1 MLATF
6 MAAIEGTIVATAM
19 PSIVGQL
26 GGFSYYSWVFS
37 SYLLAQSTT
46 TVIYGKLADLFGRK
60 PVLIAGIVLLLAG
73 SLLCG
78 FAWSMASL
86 IAFRMVQGLGAGAIS
101 PVTMTVVGDL
111 YRLEER
117 GRAQGMMASVW
128 AISGV
133 LGPITGAFIVAN
145 LSWAWI
151 FWINLPIG
159 VLAIAGLVLFL
170 REAVETHR
178 ARIDYLGALLFSISI
193 GSLLILLTETDAGP
207 GTLAALACVFL
218 ATGALFL
225 RHEQRTP
232 EPIISIELWARRLVA
247 TSNIATLLAG
257 IAMIALMTVLP
268 IYVQG
273 VLGRSPLVAGS
284 TLTALVIGWPLA
296 VMLSGRLFRA
306 FGIRQTLRAGSV
318 LLPVGASFMLLLTPQ
333 SQPFVA
339 AIGTFL
345 MGFGMGV
352 LSITTVALVQDS
364 VEWSMR
370 GSATASILF
379 ARSLGT
385 TVGATAVG
393 ALLNIGIAHFGSG
406 ALAASVREL
415 LNEPS
420 GLAKLSSDTSA
431 RFVFDHALRWS
442 FSGVV
447 ATTVLTLV
455 AAWLI
460 PVESRQTRETQH
472 QASASQATSH

>member
-1 MLATF
+1 METDQPSTPDRLLFLCAPYCPIDESLNRGACGSLFRRLSIYRGAGFNASALPMFPDRWAVLVRGRPLPRRKGIHLANTVTPARRPFVIASIMLATF

-19 PSIVGQL
+19 PNIVGQL

-37 SYLLAQSTT
+37 AYLLAQSTT

-60 PVLIAGIVLLLAG
+60 PVLIAG
-73 SLLCG
+73 
-78 FAWSMASL
+78 
-86 IAFRMVQGLGAGAIS
+86 
-101 PVTMTVVGDL
+101 
-111 YRLEER
+111 
-117 GRAQGMMASVW
+117 
-128 AISGV
+128 
-133 LGPITGAFIVAN
+133 
-145 LSWAWI
+145 
-151 FWINLPIG
+151 
-159 VLAIAGLVLFL
+159 LVLFL
-170 REAVETHR
+170 REAVETHQ

-193 GSLLILLTETDAGP
+193 GSLLILLTETDAAT
-207 GTLAALACVFL
+207 GTLVALACVFL

-257 IAMIALMTVLP
+257 MAMIALMTVLP

-284 TLTALVIGWPLA
+284 TLTALVIGWPVA

-306 FGIRQTLRAGSV
+306 FGIRRTLRTGSI

-393 ALLNIGIAHFGSG
+393 ALLNMGIAHFGSG
-406 ALAASVREL
+406 ALAASVRKL

-420 GLAKLSSDTSA
+420 GLAKLSSHTSA

-442 FSGVV
+442 FSGIV

-460 PVESRQTRETQH
+460 PVGSRQTRETQNEV
-472 QASASQATSH
+472 SASQATSH